1 MANSTVSSEKEAAQW
16 DLERPIR
23 FLIWHQGCREDR
35 VASSVPP
42 CTLLLV
48 PFSAEGLWSASGVR
62 IPLCPPSA
70 VILALGFSRKA
81 FSNCLNDPTLV
92 VRRGNS
98 QQIQDPCLLCWN
110 RPMKSICCQQLF
122 LSTLIQELIHHS
134 SPLSW
139 GCKLCPRGR
148 KNV

>member
-1 MANSTVSSEKEAAQW
+1 MRFRKMANSTVSSEKEAAQW

-81 FSNCLNDPTLV
+81 FSNCLNDPNYP
-92 VRRGNS
+92 GGEA
-98 QQIQDPCLLCWN
+98 
-110 RPMKSICCQQLF
+110 QQLTAAPGPLPALLKSTNEIDLLSTAVTLHAHSRAYSSF
-122 LSTLIQELIHHS
+122 LSSFL
-134 SPLSW
+134 
-139 GCKLCPRGR
+139 RM
-148 KNV
+148 